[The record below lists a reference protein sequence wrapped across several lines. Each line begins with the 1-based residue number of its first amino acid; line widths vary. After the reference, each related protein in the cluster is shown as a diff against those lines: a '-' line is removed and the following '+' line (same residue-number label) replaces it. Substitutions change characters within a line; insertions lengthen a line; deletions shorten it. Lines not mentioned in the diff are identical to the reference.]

1 MKSLVAISV
10 ALPLAVAAAFALA
23 VGSSGVLD
31 SSFGG
36 DGRVFAS
43 FSGFDTASGVVADTR
58 GGVLVS
64 GRTAG
69 RVSLVRFDRRGGVDR
84 AFGNGGLV
92 REPVGSDP
100 EEGVVRVV
108 RQADG
113 KIVFAGTT
121 RDLNRD
127 RQLGDGAVAIYRVL
141 PDGKPDRSFGSRG
154 TVFIRRSQ
162 ELLGAELALDQAGR
176 IVVVTRFQGLR
187 RGGLLVL
194 RLTTRGRLDASF
206 GRNGQREV
214 RFGQQSFLGSATVDR
229 QGRVY
234 VAGAD
239 LAKRTF
245 SVLRLTARGLLDS
258 GFGTAGIA
266 RLPHRGVLA
275 LPSAIVVEPAGRIV
289 LAGAESFWRETA
301 PAPCGFCD
309 FLTLAR
315 LTPSG
320 RTDRTFG
327 TMGFVHTKLELTP
340 SQGLGLAFQSD
351 GRIVVVGGIQG
362 ERSASFLLVRLLRS
376 GAFDP
381 GLNGSGY
388 VVTDMSSAKRKDSR
402 ATALV
407 IAGDGRYVVAG
418 RSARDALEGG
428 GSSGRIQY
436 RLAIARYLP

>member
-1 MKSLVAISV
+1 MKSLAAFCVT
-10 ALPLAVAAAFALA
+10 LPLAASVGFALA
-23 VGSSGVLD
+23 SASSGALD

-43 FSGFDTASGVVADTR
+43 FSGFDTASGVAVDAR

-64 GRTAG
+64 GRVGGKVA
-69 RVSLVRFDRRGGVDR
+69 LARFDGRGRVDR

-92 REPVGSDP
+92 REPLGSDP
-100 EEGVVRVV
+100 EEGVVRVA

-113 KIVFAGTT
+113 RIVFAGTT

-127 RQLGDGAVAIYRVL
+127 NQLGDGALGIYRLL
-141 PDGKPDRSFGSRG
+141 PNGKPDRSFGSRG

-162 ELLGAELALDQAGR
+162 ELLGAELALDPAGR
-176 IVVVTRFQGLR
+176 IVVVTRVQGLR

-194 RLTTRGRLDASF
+194 RLTNRGRLDPSF
-206 GRNGQREV
+206 GRRGQREV

-239 LAKRTF
+239 LANRAF
-245 SVLRLTARGLLDS
+245 SVLRLTARGSVDA
-258 GFGTAGIA
+258 GFGTAGTA

-275 LPSAIVVEPAGRIV
+275 LPSAVAVEPAGRIV
-289 LAGAESFWRETA
+289 LAGAEGFSREAA
-301 PAPCGFCD
+301 PVPCGSCG
-309 FLTLAR
+309 FLSVAR
-315 LTPSG
+315 LTPNG
-320 RTDRTFG
+320 RADRTFG
-327 TMGFVHTKLELTP
+327 TMGIVHTTLELTP
-340 SQGLGLAFQSD
+340 SLGLGLALQSD
-351 GRIVVVGGIQG
+351 GRIVMAGGIQR
-362 ERSASFLLVRLLRS
+362 EQSSSFLLVRLLRS

-381 GLNGSGY
+381 SLNRNGY
-388 VVTDMSSAKRKDSR
+388 IVTDMSSAKRKDSR
-402 ATALV
+402 ATALA
-407 IAGDGRYVVAG
+407 ITGDGRYVVAG